1 MRKLD
6 LYKILGV
13 NPNCSTLEI
22 KKAYKKLVLKYHPD
36 KNKADNSN
44 EKFIEIKYA
53 YDILSNDKSRTEY
66 DLNNLDNKFSGPS
79 EYDYKIFNFLNTN
92 LFLSYLKSVTTD
104 KNYLNLIE
112 IIYSKLN
119 CSKSSEQSREESE
132 FKYFK
137 SFNSLKLFNSVSTLL
152 DIEYTVEYTIK
163 EIYDNK
169 LKKIKIDRVTKN
181 EFVENIYPI
190 DMTQLYEGDGELI
203 NIGGID
209 LEGNIKIKIKIVDD
223 TYLKNKYH
231 IILNDLYCNIPKNQ
245 ISNNKL
251 EIDFLDGKKY
261 NIGLDDNGWENIEAG
276 KIYKIKNKGL
286 CYYKDM
292 ETEEYIDFN
301 DGLEVLRGNLYF
313 IILL

>member
-13 NPNCSTLEI
+13 NPNSQIHEI

-36 KNKADNSN
+36 KNKSDNSN

-53 YDILSNDKSRTEY
+53 YDILSNEKNRIEY
-66 DLNNLDNKFSGPS
+66 DLNHLDKKFSGPS
-79 EYDYKIFNFLNTN
+79 EYEHKIFNFLNTN

-112 IIYSKLN
+112 IIYSKLKQLN
-119 CSKSSEQSREESE
+119 LTNESE
-132 FKYFK
+132 FKY
-137 SFNSLKLFNSVSTLL
+137 FNSLKLFNSISTLL
-152 DIEYTVEYTIK
+152 DIEYKVEYTIK
-163 EIYDNK
+163 EVYDNK
-169 LKKIKIDRVTKN
+169 VKKIKIDRITKN

-190 DMTQLYEGDGELI
+190 DLTQLYEGEGELV
-203 NIGGID
+203 NIGGMDI
-209 LEGNIKIKIKIVDD
+209 EGNIKIKIDMIDD
-223 TYLKNKYH
+223 IYLNYKYH
-231 IILNDLYCNIPKNQ
+231 IILNDLYCNIPKNK
-245 ISNNKL
+245 IINNKL
-251 EIDFLDGKKY
+251 EINFLDGENY
-261 NIGLDDNGWENIEAG
+261 NIGLDDDGWENMDAG
-276 KIYKIKNKGL
+276 KIYKIENKGL

-292 ETEEYIDFN
+292 DSEEYIDYN